1 MRRALPNAFLFGLTG
16 TPINRADRNTFFASG
31 TEEDEHGYLSRYGFE
46 ESIRDGATKPLHFEP
61 LLPELHI
68 DRDAIG
74 AEYQELTAGLS
85 DLDREQLSKTA
96 ARTAVLLKTPER
108 VQRICVDT
116 AKHFQK
122 KVAPNGFGAQVVT
135 YDRESCVLYKQALD
149 RVLPPEMSDVVM
161 TVNSGE
167 EECAAYRRDLET
179 LVLGAEVLD
188 AVLGTSDPDTKSKEI
203 AIKVANRLRK
213 HLHDP
218 RFRALGE
225 RLEEL
230 RQKYEQD
237 LLVSIEFL
245 KSLLNLA
252 RDVVEPK
259 NWADVD
265 LKTVPPS
272 WGAETV
278 AKVARARVA
287 YPCRRD

>member
-116 AKHFQK
+116 SVLSRKYASQC
-122 KVAPNGFGAQVVT
+122 AP
-135 YDRESCVLYKQALD
+135 
-149 RVLPPEMSDVVM
+149 
-161 TVNSGE
+161 
-167 EECAAYRRDLET
+167 
-179 LVLGAEVLD
+179 
-188 AVLGTSDPDTKSKEI
+188 
-203 AIKVANRLRK
+203 
-213 HLHDP
+213 
-218 RFRALGE
+218 
-225 RLEEL
+225 
-230 RQKYEQD
+230 
-237 LLVSIEFL
+237 
-245 KSLLNLA
+245 
-252 RDVVEPK
+252 
-259 NWADVD
+259 
-265 LKTVPPS
+265 
-272 WGAETV
+272 
-278 AKVARARVA
+278 
-287 YPCRRD
+287 PCRGSTALWRPRRTAWQRYCSCR